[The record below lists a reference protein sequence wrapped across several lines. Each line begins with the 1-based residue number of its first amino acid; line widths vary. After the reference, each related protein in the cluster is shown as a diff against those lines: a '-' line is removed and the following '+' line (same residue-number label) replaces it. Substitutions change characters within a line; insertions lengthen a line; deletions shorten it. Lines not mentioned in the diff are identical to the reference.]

1 MQRQEEGP
9 FRLKGLGGWGVGGGG
24 DLFYSVQTGGVVV
37 PFHVLDAVLVSG

>member
-9 FRLKGLGGWGVGGGG
+9 FRLKGLGVGGLG

-37 PFHVLDAVLVSG
+37 PFHVLDDVLVSG